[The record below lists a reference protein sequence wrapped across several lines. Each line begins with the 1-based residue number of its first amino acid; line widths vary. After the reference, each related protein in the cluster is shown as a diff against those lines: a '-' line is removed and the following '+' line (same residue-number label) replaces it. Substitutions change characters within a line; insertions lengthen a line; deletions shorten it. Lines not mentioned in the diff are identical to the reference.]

1 MSKKLKP
8 NKGFSLIEI
17 SLVILIIAILVYGI
31 STGIDLYK
39 DAKIST
45 AKNLT
50 TKSPVS
56 RISELSLW
64 LEASDSQKIECY
76 GATKTCDNNDKI
88 KIWFDI
94 NPTTIDKINVGR
106 NSNGNST
113 PTYVEDGINGLPA
126 INFEQNSASNYFQYL
141 SNNEVTNPSPPPIIS
156 NQTNYTMIAVW
167 RPIKKSSYST
177 DSTWPQNLISQGR
190 TGTISCNAINCN
202 VSGSLVYRPSN
213 NIGFWGYISNWG
225 ANIVKRE
232 SVANVSIMIIE
243 PSGSSSSKVSLY
255 NNSLTASGGTCNKTL
270 IGTCEFTVG
279 VFACTKRIYT
289 SYHGLISEVIVF
301 NRAITDNEAKNIMK
315 YLSQKWSIPL
325 E

>member
-1 MSKKLKP
+1 MSKNLKP

-17 SLVILIIAILVYGI
+17 SVVILILAILVYGI
-31 STGIDLYK
+31 STGIDLYR
-39 DAKIST
+39 DAKISI

-50 TKSPVS
+50 AKSPVP

-76 GATKTCDNNDKI
+76 GATKTCTNNGKI

-94 NPTTIDKINVGR
+94 NPTTIDKINVGH
-106 NSNGNST
+106 NINGAST

-126 INFEQNSASNYFQYL
+126 INFNQENRQYFSNKAFANS
-141 SNNEVTNPSPPPIIS
+141 NPSPIDKNKPD
-156 NQTNYTMIAVW
+156 YTMIVVW
-167 RPIKKSSYST
+167 RPIKKNSYST
-177 DSTWPQNLISQGR
+177 NSQWPQNLISQGS
-190 TGTISCNAINCN
+190 TSSMTCYIWCNL
-202 VSGSLVYRPSN
+202 SGSIIYEPSN
-213 NIGFWGYISNWG
+213 KIGFWGYTNSWS

-232 SVANVSIMIIE
+232 SVANASIMIIE

-255 NNSLTASGGTCNKTL
+255 NNSLTASSGTCNKTL

-279 VFACTKRIYT
+279 VFACAKRIYT

>member
-17 SLVILIIAILVYGI
+17 SIVILIIAILVYGI

-76 GATKTCDNNDKI
+76 GATKTCTNNGKI

-106 NSNGNST
+106 NNNGDGA
-113 PTYVEDGINGLPA
+113 PTYVEDGINGLPS
-126 INFEQNSASNYFQYL
+126 INFNQDNYQYL
-141 SNNEVTNPSPPPIIS
+141 SNKEVANSSPPPIIK
-156 NQTNYTMIAVW
+156 NKPDYTMIAVW
-167 RPIKKSSYST
+167 RPIKKSSYNN
-177 DSTWPQNLISQGR
+177 DNFPQHLISQGSAYSF
-190 TGTISCNAINCN
+190 SCNAGNCGIT
-202 VSGSLVYRPSN
+202 GSIVYKPSN
-213 NIGFWGYISNWG
+213 NLGFFGYHSIWG
-225 ANIVKRE
+225 ANIVKPE
-232 SVANVSIMIIE
+232 SVVNASIMIIE
-243 PSGSSSSKVSLY
+243 ADASNSSNSKISLY
-255 NNSLTASGGTCNKTL
+255 NNSLTAISGTFPKTL
-270 IGTCEFTVG
+270 IGICEFNIG
-279 VFACTKRIYT
+279 IFACRKYSNYDPTRF
-289 SYHGLISEVIVF
+289 HGLISE
-301 NRAITDNEAKNIMK
+301 
-315 YLSQKWSIPL
+315 QKWSIPL

>member
-17 SLVILIIAILVYGI
+17 SLIILIIAILVYGI

-76 GATKTCDNNDKI
+76 GATKTCTNNGKI

-106 NSNGNST
+106 NNNGDGA

-126 INFEQNSASNYFQYL
+126 INFNQDNYQYL
-141 SNNEVTNPSPPPIIS
+141 SNKEVVNPSPPPIIK
-156 NQTNYTMIAVW
+156 NKPDYTMIVAW
-167 RPIKKSSYST
+167 KPIKKSSYNNDNT
-177 DSTWPQNLISQGR
+177 PQHLLSQGSAYSFSCTSGNCGI
-190 TGTISCNAINCN
+190 TGSI
-202 VSGSLVYRPSN
+202 VYKPSN
-213 NIGFWGYISNWG
+213 NLGFFGYHNIWG
-225 ANIVKRE
+225 ANIVKPE
-232 SVANVSIMIIE
+232 SVANASIMIID
-243 PSGSSSSKVSLY
+243 
-255 NNSLTASGGTCNKTL
+255 A
-270 IGTCEFTVG
+270 
-279 VFACTKRIYT
+279 
-289 SYHGLISEVIVF
+289 
-301 NRAITDNEAKNIMK
+301 EA
-315 YLSQKWSIPL
+315 
-325 E
+325 